1 MFPITGFAMPVD
13 SPSEPNPIA
22 LCLSG
27 GGFRAT
33 FFHLGVVKYLSEIGL
48 LQQIKYVFSV
58 SGGSILAAHIAL
70 NWNRYTS
77 SDTNVFREAADELV
91 EFGQLDLRGRIIRR
105 SAFIR
110 RTLSLERYYQDLF
123 GKHTLN
129 SLPSTPRF
137 YFLATSM
144 ASGRLCAFD
153 RDGFIIVNEH
163 DAPGRYDPAKRFPT
177 PTRYTTNR
185 VRISQAVAASSAFP
199 PLFPP
204 LILGEDEGLPP
215 QSLTDGGIFDNLG
228 ISRIFPLVSWYK
240 KKRIDP
246 IIVSDASAPF
256 EDEHGSKF
264 AWLVP
269 RTIRTTDILMRRVA
283 SLENEHWY
291 KHKRL
296 KVIDIADVLK
306 EHEHHEQYRPQ
317 DQSVQSA
324 LKKVRTDLDFFEPEL
339 IRCLAGHGH
348 EIAFKTLR
356 SLSEPSGQNDNKPWN
371 PISPHD
377 IPPSGEK
384 LQQLVEAAA
393 TRRLGFWNASD
404 SITWWV
410 ILGLIA
416 PLLVAFFSVMR

>member
-1 MFPITGFAMPVD
+1 MPVD

-70 NWNRYTS
+70 NWNKYTS

-163 DAPGRYDPAKRFPT
+163 DAPGLYDPAKRFPK
-177 PTRYTTNR
+177 PTRYATNR

-204 LILGEDEGLPP
+204 LILGKDEGFPLL

-228 ISRIFPLVSWYK
+228 ISRIFPLVSWDEK
-240 KKRIDP
+240 QRINP
-246 IIVSDASAPF
+246 IIVSDASARF
-256 EDEHGSKF
+256 EDEPRSKF

-269 RTIRTTDILMRRVA
+269 RTIRTTDILMSRVA

-291 KHKRL
+291 AHKQL
-296 KVIDIADVLK
+296 QVIHIADVLE
-306 EHEHHEQYRPQ
+306 EHEHREQYMSQ
-317 DQSVQSA
+317 DQGVQRA

-339 IRCLAGHGH
+339 IQCLAGHGH

-377 IPPSGEK
+377 IPPSVEK

-393 TRRLGFWNASD
+393 TRRLRLWNASD
-404 SITWWV
+404 SISWWV

-416 PLLVAFFSVMR
+416 LLQVAFFSVMR